1 MIEERY
7 GRSPSLSVLEDIRW
21 FNALPETI
29 RVAALVAFIRERL
42 ESEREK

>member
-1 MIEERY
+1 MKEERY
-7 GRSPSLSVLEDIRW
+7 GKSPALSVLEDIRR

-29 RVAALVAFIRERL
+29 RVAALAAFIRERL